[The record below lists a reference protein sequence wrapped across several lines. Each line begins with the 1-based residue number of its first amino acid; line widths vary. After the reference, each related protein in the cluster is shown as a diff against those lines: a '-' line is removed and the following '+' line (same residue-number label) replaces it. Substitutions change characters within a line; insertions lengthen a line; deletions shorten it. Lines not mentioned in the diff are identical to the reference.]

1 MCRFSKGLLGL
12 FPPNGNYH
20 LEGLFGLFGFVKP
33 TGLFGLFGF
42 VNPNGLFGL
51 FGFVNPSGLF
61 GLFGFANPAGLFGL
75 FIFILANPDRCAAAV
90 VSVAPSIRVAPRS
103 VVARNRLVLT
113 LFSYV

>member
-1 MCRFSKGLLGL
+1 MGLVGL

-42 VNPNGLFGL
+42 VNPSGLFGL
-51 FGFVNPSGLF
+51 FGFVNP
-61 GLFGFANPAGLFGL
+61 AGLFGP
-75 FIFILANPDRCAAAV
+75 FIFILANPDRCAVAV
-90 VSVAPSIRVAPRS
+90 MSVAPSIRVAPRS
-103 VVARNRLVLT
+103 VVARNGLVLM